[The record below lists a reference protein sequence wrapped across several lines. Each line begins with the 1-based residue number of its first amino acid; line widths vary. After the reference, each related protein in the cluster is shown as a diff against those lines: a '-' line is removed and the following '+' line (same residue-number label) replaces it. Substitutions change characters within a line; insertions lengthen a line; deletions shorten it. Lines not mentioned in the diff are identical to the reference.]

1 MFRSHTCG
9 ELRLADAGKNVTL
22 SGWVQRTR
30 KMGGMTF
37 VDLRDRY
44 GITQLVFNTDV
55 NAELCERANH
65 LGREFVI
72 QVKGTVSERSSKNS
86 NLPTGD
92 IEIIVSELNILNTAQ
107 TPPFTI
113 EDNTDGGDDLR
124 MKYRYLDLRR
134 IAVRK
139 NLELRHRMTMEVRRY
154 LDSKGFLEVETPML
168 IGSTPEGA
176 RDFVVPSRMNPG
188 QFYAL
193 PQSPQTLKQ
202 LLMVSG
208 FDRYFQIVKC
218 FRDEDLRADR
228 QPEFTQIDC
237 EMSFVEQE
245 DIINMFEGM
254 AKHLFKELRGVE
266 LTEPFQRMPW
276 SDAMKYYGSDKPDLR
291 FGMKFVELMDIL
303 KGYGFSVFDGAA
315 YIGGICAEGAAHYT
329 RKQIDQLTDFVKRP
343 QIGAKGLVYARVEE
357 DGHVKSSVD
366 KFYSQEVL
374 QQMKEAFGA
383 KPGDLILIL
392 SGGDAMKTRKQLC
405 ELRLEMGNQLGL
417 RDKNKFACLWV
428 VDFPMFEWSEEEGR
442 LMAMHHPFTHP
453 KDEDIPLLDTD
464 PAAVRA
470 DAYDMVVNG
479 VEVGGGSIRI
489 HDSQLQAKMFE
500 ILGFTPEK
508 AQEQFGFL
516 MNAFKFGAPP
526 HGGLAYGLDRWVSLF
541 AGLDSI
547 RDCIAF
553 PKNNSGR
560 DVMLDAPGYL
570 DQKQLDE
577 LNLVVDIKEDK

>member
-1 MFRSHTCG
+1 MYRTRTCG
-9 ELRLADAGKNVTL
+9 NLRLADEGLVVTL
-22 SGWVQRTR
+22 AGWVQRTR

-44 GITQLVFNTDV
+44 GITQLVFNQEVD
-55 NAELCERANH
+55 ADLCEKANK
-65 LGREFVI
+65 LGREYVI
-72 QVKGTVSERSSKNS
+72 QVTGTVRERSSKNK
-86 NLPTGD
+86 NIPTGD
-92 IEIIVSELNILNTAQ
+92 IELIVSEMNILNAAA

-113 EDNTDGGDDLR
+113 EDETDGGDDLR

-134 IAVRK
+134 NAVRK
-139 NLELRHRMTMEVRRY
+139 NLELRHRMAFEVRNY
-154 LDSKGFLEVETPML
+154 LDKQGFLEVETPVL
-168 IGSTPEGA
+168 VNSTPEGA

-245 DIINMFEGM
+245 DVLNIFEGM
-254 AKHLFKELRGVE
+254 AKHLFKVIRGVE
-266 LTEPFQRMPW
+266 IKEPFLRMSW
-276 SDAMKYYGSDKPDLR
+276 HDAMKYYGSDTPDLR
-291 FGMKFVELMDIL
+291 FGMKFVELMDVM
-303 KGYGFSVFDGAA
+303 KGHGFSVFDDAA
-315 YIGGICAEGAAHYT
+315 YIGGICAEGAATYT
-329 RKQIDQLTDFVKRP
+329 RKQLDALTEFVKRP
-343 QIGAKGLVYARVEE
+343 QVGAKGMVYARVEA
-357 DGHVKSSVD
+357 DGNVKSSVD
-366 KFYSQEVL
+366 KFYTQETL

-392 SGGDAMKTRKQLC
+392 SGDDAMKTRKQLC
-405 ELRLEMGNQLGL
+405 ELRLEVASQLGL

-428 VDFPMFEWSEEEGR
+428 VDFPLFEWSEEDQR
-442 LMAMHHPFTHP
+442 FYAMHHPFTSP
-453 KDEDIPLLDTD
+453 KPEDIPLLDTD
-464 PAAVRA
+464 TGAVRA
-470 DAYDMVVNG
+470 NAYDMVING

-489 HDSQLQAKMFE
+489 HDSKLQDKMFQL
-500 ILGFTPEK
+500 LGFTEER
-508 AQEQFGFL
+508 AQSQFGFL
-516 MNAFKFGAPP
+516 MNAFKYGAPP

-560 DVMLDAPGYL
+560 DVMLDAPSVI
-570 DQKQLDE
+570 DDSQLDE
-577 LNLVVDIKEDK
+577 LCLKVDVKE